1 MKLITNN
8 PMVRD
13 YFEEIPKVAVN
24 FIDGNYKD
32 VLGTVRD
39 LVHENHI
46 ILTHPLSGSVKPNET
61 PYKSVAV
68 EPSDALDFQSL
79 ELIENAINTYSK
91 LQKDK
96 ATPNWIPRVLDD
108 FAVIDL
114 DLIKN
119 ALRK

>member
-13 YFEEIPKVAVN
+13 YFENISKISVQ

-32 VLGTVRD
+32 VLETVRD
-39 LVHENHI
+39 LVHENYE

-68 EPSDALDFQSL
+68 ESSDSLDVQSL

-96 ATPNWIPRVLDD
+96 ETPNWIPRVLDD

>member
-1 MKLITNN
+1 MDLITNN

-13 YFEEIPKVAVN
+13 YFEEISKVSVD
-24 FIDGNYKD
+24 FIDGSYKD
-32 VLGTVRD
+32 VLEKVRD
-39 LVHENHI
+39 LVHENYEV
-46 ILTHPLSGSVKPNET
+46 LTHPLSGSVKPNET

-68 EPSDALDFQSL
+68 EASDVLNIQSL

-96 ATPNWIPRVLDD
+96 ETPNWIPRVLDD